1 MHRDCV
7 GKIKIARKFKGVSC
21 NLVKKFNDK
30 RFCLSV
36 NPCDDSY
43 VTVENSFARFAVI
56 TIPAN
61 ILVDFYLHNLVA
73 CTKGF

>member
-7 GKIKIARKFKGVSC
+7 GKIKVARKFKGVSC

-36 NPCDDSY
+36 NLCDDSY
-43 VTVENSFARFAVI
+43 VTVPSPVSPFSRNQRIS
-56 TIPAN
+56 
-61 ILVDFYLHNLVA
+61 
-73 CTKGF
+73 

>member
-7 GKIKIARKFKGVSC
+7 GEIKIARKFKGVSC

-30 RFCLSV
+30 RFCLFV

-43 VTVENSFARFAVI
+43 VTVENSFARFAVF
-56 TIPAN
+56 TKPAN
-61 ILVDFYLHNLVA
+61 IIVVFYLHNLVA
-73 CTKGF
+73 CAIGF